1 MKNVRVILVFVV
13 VCFVAFSCGQPT
25 PPAGPPT
32 APTPKDDVQET
43 ATPVETLDDVGETET
58 EEADVAEDAEEPVED
73 IEEPVED
80 AEEPAEDEAKD
91 AGEPAV
97 EGGTPKLVVPEP
109 TYDFG
114 TRQDSETVVHGFTL
128 RNEGTGM
135 LEIKNVRAACGCTAM
150 ELDKDKLAPGEEVEI
165 GVSTNLRGRQGQRT
179 FAVTVTTNDPDEP
192 MTRLRMTG
200 NVEPAIR
207 VEPERINFGDVYD
220 DTPLSETVNIKAT
233 VDDLT
238 FKVNSAELSDMDFIE
253 HEIEEVEPGRSYNI
267 HVKTTGELPQ
277 GHHRSR
283 MIIRTDARERSVIW
297 LPINLQVVGALQIM
311 PPTINIMHSDTPGE
325 VAPLMQLRITAGR
338 VDEFEIQ
345 EVIVPVD
352 DIEAELIESSQNTYL
367 LRLSNMPQSDIL
379 EDKAVILKTNIEGHE
394 EVKIPFNV
402 TKPRIRPQSGGQPAR
417 LSPEQIQQMRQRAT
431 AATETDEDADVDEE

>member
-1 MKNVRVILVFVV
+1 MKNVLVVLVFVV

-25 PPAGPPT
+25 PPA
-32 APTPKDDVQET
+32 APEPEPKEDVEV
-43 ATPVETLDDVGETET
+43 AVAPDEAPEDVGEPET
-58 EEADVAEDAEEPVED
+58 DDAEESA
-73 IEEPVED
+73 ED
-80 AEEPAEDEAKD
+80 AEEPAEDAEEPEEDEARD

-114 TRQDSETVVHGFTL
+114 TRPDSETVVHGFL
-128 RNEGTGM
+128 IRNEGTGV

-200 NVEPAIR
+200 NVEPAIKI
-207 VEPERINFGDVYD
+207 EPERVNFGEVYD

-233 VDDLT
+233 IDDLS

-253 HEIEEVEPGRSYNI
+253 HEIEEVEAGRSYNI
-267 HVKTTGELPQ
+267 HIKTTGEVPQ

-297 LPINLQVVGALQIM
+297 LPINIQVVGALQIM
-311 PPTINIMHSDTPGE
+311 PPAINIVHSDTPGD

-338 VDEFEIQ
+338 IDDFEILD
-345 EVIVPVD
+345 VVVPVD
-352 DIEAELIESSQNTYL
+352 DIEAELIESAQNTYL
-367 LRLSNMPQSDIL
+367 LRLSNMPQSNIL
-379 EDKAVILKTNIEGHE
+379 EDKSIILKTNVEGHE

-402 TKPRIRPQSGGQPAR
+402 TQPRVRRPASGQTIQ
-417 LSPEQIQQMRQRAT
+417 LSPEQIEQMRQRRAT
-431 AATETDEDADVDEE
+431 SSDADDTDDDTGDNGDDE